1 MEVDKHLVGVVVVE
15 DMLLVEEDNLVVVE
29 VVEDMI
35 LVEVDKNFVE
45 VVEDMILV
53 VVDNLIAVEV
63 VEDMNLVEVDKLLE
77 KIVVD
82 NLIAVVGDM
91 LLGLIGKA
99 LNKNIEERLAQ
110 KDAED
115 ARNHILRFG
124 DEIKNKVRHSEE
136 YFNQI
141 LDDITKYEKYCNE
154 HKDFQ
159 NARTV
164 QTTEIIKR
172 VYKKCYEEND
182 FL

>member
-1 MEVDKHLVGVVVVE
+1 MLEWLSTITVGQWA
-15 DMLLVEEDNLVVVE
+15 
-29 VVEDMI
+29 
-35 LVEVDKNFVE
+35 
-45 VVEDMILV
+45 
-53 VVDNLIAVEV
+53 LIFAG
-63 VEDMNLVEVDKLLE
+63 LATIIQ
-77 KIVVD
+77 IVP
-82 NLIAVVGDM
+82 IQIKPWDM

-115 ARNHILRFG
+115 ARHHILRFG

>member
-1 MEVDKHLVGVVVVE
+1 MLEWLSTITVGQWALVLAGLATVIQIVPVQIKPW
-15 DMLLVEEDNLVVVE
+15 DWLFGLV
-29 VVEDMI
+29 
-35 LVEVDKNFVE
+35 
-45 VVEDMILV
+45 
-53 VVDNLIAVEV
+53 
-63 VEDMNLVEVDKLLE
+63 
-77 KIVVD
+77 
-82 NLIAVVGDM
+82 
-91 LLGLIGKA
+91 GKA
-99 LNKNIEERLAQ
+99 LNKNIAEQLAR

-154 HKDFQ
+154 HRDFQ

>member
-1 MEVDKHLVGVVVVE
+1 MLEYLSQITAGQWAFVLVVLATVVE
-15 DMLLVEEDNLVVVE
+15 LVP
-29 VVEDMI
+29 I
-35 LVEVDKNFVE
+35 
-45 VVEDMILV
+45 
-53 VVDNLIAVEV
+53 
-63 VEDMNLVEVDKLLE
+63 
-77 KIVVD
+77 KI
-82 NLIAVVGDM
+82 NPWRW
-91 LLGLIGKA
+91 LLGVIGKA
-99 LNKNIEERLAQ
+99 LTKGISDKLEQ

-141 LDDITKYEKYCNE
+141 LDDITKYERYCNE
-154 HKDFQ
+154 HRDFQ

-164 QTTEIIKR
+164 ETTEIIKR